1 MNDASRSASVATAP
15 IIVTAVFGAADQAF
29 FDAERRRYFPP
40 ERNQLAAHLT
50 MFHHLPPS
58 LAPELRQRLVSETRG
73 VPAPGARVADI
84 MSLGRGVA
92 YRIDSPE
99 LAAIR
104 ARLAAAFEG
113 LLTPQDAGG
122 WRAHVTVQNK
132 VDPAV
137 AKALRGDL
145 LAGFRPRPV
154 VIAGL
159 AAWWYRGGPWE
170 MLSKHMFAA

>member
-1 MNDASRSASVATAP
+1 MTETAP
-15 IIVTAVFGAADQAF
+15 IILTALFGAADQAF

-58 LAPELRQRLVSETRG
+58 LLPALRQRLVAETRD
-73 VPAPGARVADI
+73 VPPPRARI
-84 MSLGRGVA
+84 GELMSLGRGVA
-92 YRIDSPE
+92 YRIDSPD
-99 LAAIR
+99 LTAIR
-104 ARLAAAFEG
+104 ARLAAAFGG

-132 VDPAV
+132 VTPDE
-137 AKALRGDL
+137 AKALLATLRG
-145 LAGFRPRPV
+145 GFRARPV
-154 VIAGL
+154 AVAGL

-170 MLSKHMFAA
+170 LIRRYPFSGSDA